1 MLDISLRTYNNPEQR
16 LKFLEVFT
24 AKSNDYGI
32 KNTCSL
38 LVSEHP
44 EFLREKLPDLIKLIR
59 HEFKEAPA
67 LT

>member
-1 MLDISLRTYNNPEQR
+1 M
-16 LKFLEVFT
+16 FT
-24 AKSNDYGI
+24 ERR
-32 KNTCSL
+32 

-67 LT
+67 LTNFYNSIFNIGETEHPPLVGDVASEAAV